1 MLPRYSIIDGF
12 LGESAAGDLLELAL
26 ASEHAAE
33 PAAVTAKS
41 GYAIDASHRSALS
54 LPIDLTENASPF
66 REAIDRRMGEIF
78 DSVGI
83 RAFENPV
90 LELECVAHRDGGKFA
105 EHIDTLTDSSR
116 GKSDRIVS
124 AVYYFHREPRGFT
137 GGQLA
142 LHGIGSKERVEIEPV
157 HDRLAIFPSFAPHEV
172 RPVSVPGDA
181 FADARFS
188 INCWIRRPRA

>member
-12 LGESAAGDLLELAL
+12 LGETAAGDLLELAL

-33 PAAVTAKS
+33 PAAVTAKD
-41 GYAIDASHRSALS
+41 GYAVDATQRSASTLA
-54 LPIDLTENASPF
+54 IDLTEKASPL

-90 LELECVAHRDGGKFA
+90 LELECVAHRDGGRFGA
-105 EHIDTLTDSSR
+105 HSDTMTDNER
-116 GKSDRIVS
+116 GDSDRIVS
-124 AVYYFHREPRGFT
+124 TVYYFHREPRGFT

-157 HDRLAIFPSFAPHEV
+157 HDRLAVFPSFASHEV
-172 RPVSVPGDA
+172 KPVSVPGNA

>member
-12 LGESAAGDLLELAL
+12 LGEKPAGDLLELAM
-26 ASEHAAE
+26 ASQHAAE
-33 PAAVTAKS
+33 PAAVTAKA

-83 RAFENPV
+83 RAFEHPV
-90 LELECVAHRDGGKFA
+90 LELECVAHRDGGRFGA
-105 EHIDTLTDSSR
+105 HSDTMTDNER
-116 GKSDRIVS
+116 GDSDRIVS

-137 GGQLA
+137 GGELA
-142 LHGIGSKERVEIEPV
+142 LYGIGSEDSVEIEPI
-157 HDRLAIFPSFAPHEV
+157 HDRLVVFQSFARHEV

>member
-12 LGESAAGDLLELAL
+12 LGETAAGDLLELAL

-41 GYAIDASHRSALS
+41 GYAVDPSHRSAFS
-54 LPIDLTENASPF
+54 LAFGFEGSAFF
-66 REAIDRRMGEIF
+66 REAIMRRLGEIF
-78 DSVGI
+78 ESIGI

-90 LELECVAHRDGGKFA
+90 LELEFVAHRDGGKFA
-105 EHIDTLTDSSR
+105 EHVDTMTDSGR
-116 GKSDRIVS
+116 EDSDRIVS

-142 LHGIGSKERVEIEPV
+142 ICGIGSEERVEIEPV

-172 RPVSVPGDA
+172 TPVSVPGNA